1 MTRHD
6 WKCIKCITWKLGN
19 WWKKTP
25 LAFLVQV
32 KFTYHHHSIGT
43 HILPVVFNVPYNHRL
58 NWSQGFL
65 RLWSWDVISL
75 AGTWWSL
82 SAVLLEGSQCRAQC
96 GPNLFRTKSLHDF
109 VFTPQ
114 KLTVEPRNKIQ
125 VWKMTFLFFERGLLM
140 KEIPNNHLGCIK
152 LCNGIN
158 YLLPGLPDFW
168 TINCILGR
176 FQPLVFRV
184 CVFTLQTWSQVG
196 CLSVRSSVLSLQ
208 PVPLG
213 AANRGSG
220 IADGDGKNLM
230 FFVPW

>member
-1 MTRHD
+1 MHHMEVGKLMKTNTTGIFGTGEVYISSPQHWDPHPAGGLQRALQPSTQLEPRVLETLIVGCH
-6 WKCIKCITWKLGN
+6 KLGRYMM
-19 WWKKTP
+19 
-25 LAFLVQV
+25 V
-32 KFTYHHHSIGT
+32 
-43 HILPVVFNVPYNHRL
+43 
-58 NWSQGFL
+58 
-65 RLWSWDVISL
+65 
-75 AGTWWSL
+75 
-82 SAVLLEGSQCRAQC
+82 AQC
-96 GPNLFRTKSLHDF
+96 CSTWRVTVSRPMRTQPVSDKKF
-109 VFTPQ
+109 AWFCFTPQ